1 MFGNV
6 VYIQKRKRTCK
17 VNIFFARQLFIADFY
32 MLYDMY
38 TSEKH
43 RFYC

>member
-6 VYIQKRKRTCK
+6 VYIHKRICK
-17 VNIFFARQLFIADFY
+17 VNNFFARQLFIADFY

-38 TSEKH
+38 TS
-43 RFYC
+43 